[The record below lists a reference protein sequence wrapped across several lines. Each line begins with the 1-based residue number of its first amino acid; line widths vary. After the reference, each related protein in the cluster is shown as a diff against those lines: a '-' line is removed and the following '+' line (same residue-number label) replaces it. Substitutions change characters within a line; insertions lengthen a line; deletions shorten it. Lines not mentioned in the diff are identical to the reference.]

1 MKIKLIHLYIFTL
14 KFITILYYNKFRKEE
29 GNMTEELVRNL
40 AIEKTRELFPQL
52 EVDNPSYF
60 MELVRTATNTI
71 VNDYDLNIL
80 GSESHVKEL
89 IELDLRNIQGV

>member
-1 MKIKLIHLYIFTL
+1 
-14 KFITILYYNKFRKEE
+14 
-29 GNMTEELVRNL
+29 MTEELVRNL

>member
-1 MKIKLIHLYIFTL
+1 MVN
-14 KFITILYYNKFRKEE
+14 LYYNISRKVVK
-29 GNMTEELVRNL
+29 NMTKDQINNL

-71 VNDYDLNIL
+71 VKDYDLNIL
-80 GSESHVKEL
+80 GPESHVKEL